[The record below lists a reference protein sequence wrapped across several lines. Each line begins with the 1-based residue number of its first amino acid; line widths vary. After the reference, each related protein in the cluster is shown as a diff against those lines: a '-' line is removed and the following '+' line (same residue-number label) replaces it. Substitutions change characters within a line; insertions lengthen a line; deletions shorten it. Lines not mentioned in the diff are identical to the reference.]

1 MECARCCTFCEIG
14 MKMCVRRRA
23 EEMATMMC
31 VMEKILVMN
40 EKAVVKMKVKEKT
53 VTKNDY
59 RREWEEA
66 ASAPE
71 ADRPP
76 PPPGRWCH
84 PTRARGVIIAVTGIG
99 VVGIIICRGRG
110 V

>member
-1 MECARCCTFCEIG
+1 MECTRCCTFCEIG
-14 MKMCVRRRA
+14 VKLSVRWRA
-23 EEMATMMC
+23 EEMATVMR
-31 VMEKILVMN
+31 VMEEILVMN

-76 PPPGRWCH
+76 PPPRRRSD
-84 PTRARGVIIAVTGIG
+84 PARA
-99 VVGIIICRGRG
+99 
-110 V
+110 